1 MSNITLPVPPIRP
14 KIKQNPPRQQWPFSP
29 VLDLP
34 GGSLRNH
41 DCGRLIATQEF
52 VLGVGLSPQH
62 FIFVNR
68 APETV
73 GIGCVMEQAVGFL
86 HGRGALIFRVNLR
99 CRTSI
104 LEDSFSQLDWKKCL
118 IYFVRSFLAED
129 SRHPPYVPP
138 DVWTVAPISVIA
150 DAGREHWREIEL
162 VLEGVEAADSDLLLK
177 LGTSLA
183 TMAKR
188 WEFYLARQIVS
199 AERYGQFD
207 LDDRNAVA
215 ECDRQFYQLM
225 TRFEPGYEFLPL
237 TVARLL

>member
-1 MSNITLPVPPIRP
+1 MSNITLPVPPIRH
-14 KIKQNPPRQQWPFSP
+14 KIKQNPLRHQWPFSP

-34 GGSLRNH
+34 GGRLRNH
-41 DCGRLIATQEF
+41 GCGQLITTQDF

-68 APETV
+68 AP
-73 GIGCVMEQAVGFL
+73 GRGDIASVMEQAIGFL
-86 HGRGALIFRVNLR
+86 HGRGALIFRVDLR
-99 CRTSI
+99 CRTSVF
-104 LEDSFSQLDWKKCL
+104 EDSFSQLDWKKCL
-118 IYFVRSFLAED
+118 VYFVRSFLAED

-150 DAGREHWREIEL
+150 NAGREHWREIEV
-162 VLEGVEAADSDLLLK
+162 VLEGVEAADSDLLVE

-188 WEFYLARQIVS
+188 WEFYLARQVVS

-207 LDDRNAVA
+207 SDDRNAVA